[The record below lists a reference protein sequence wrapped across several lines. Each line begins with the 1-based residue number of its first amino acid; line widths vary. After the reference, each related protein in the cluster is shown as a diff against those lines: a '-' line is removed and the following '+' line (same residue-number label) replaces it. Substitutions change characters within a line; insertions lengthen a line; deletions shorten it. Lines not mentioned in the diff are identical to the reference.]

1 MTPDPTVD
9 AERVRAVLPQ
19 GQERGRKTKRLSDG
33 VRDFEKQQIEAALA
47 SEGTVTK
54 AAARL
59 GLERSHL
66 YKKMKKLGFR
76 PETLES

>member
-1 MTPDPTVD
+1 M
-9 AERVRAVLPQ
+9 
-19 GQERGRKTKRLSDG
+19 
-33 VRDFEKQQIEAALA
+33 
-47 SEGTVTK
+47 TK

-76 PETLES
+76 PESLEG